1 MLPPAPPPGARACS
15 VPKTLSCHRGSSI
28 IPKHISTHA
37 LQCIHCTHTYTY
49 TQRKQRPR
57 CGWFELGVHHAAQ
70 RSIISIC
77 SHGQQQRREDMGCSA
92 QGVLL
97 PVPHIQRP
105 CICNDVQLN
114 SFNVAAFGSRQN
126 TIYPS
131 DAASRLRL
139 QKPTA
144 QSAPQT
150 TAAAACDWA
159 GRQRVHMVCAEMRGG
174 EP

>member
-28 IPKHISTHA
+28 IPKHIPTHA

-57 CGWFELGVHHAAQ
+57 CGWFELGVYHAAQ

-77 SHGQQQRREDMGCSA
+77 SHGEQQRREDMGCSA
-92 QGVLL
+92 QGVQL
-97 PVPHIQRP
+97 PVPHIHRP
-105 CICNDVQLN
+105 CISNDVQLN
-114 SFNVAAFGSRQN
+114 SFSVAAFGSIHKTR
-126 TIYPS
+126 YPS
-131 DAASRLRL
+131 SCDAASRLRL

-144 QSAPQT
+144 PSAPQT
-150 TAAAACDWA
+150 TVATPCSIPPPHPSPAN
-159 GRQRVHMVCAEMRGG
+159 
-174 EP
+174 